1 MFTGPKGPPEAL
13 NFPTDAGIIAS
24 AHGNSIH
31 VWDTSTGNTLATVD
45 EHPGSINALVLSPDS
60 ITLATAS
67 GDGRK
72 VRLWDVLTQATTSA
86 A

>member
-1 MFTGPKGPPEAL
+1 MFTIPKSPPEAL
-13 NFPTDAGIIAS
+13 NFSAVAGLIAS

-31 VWDTSTGNTLATVD
+31 VWGTSTGNTLATYD

-67 GDGRK
+67 GDWK
-72 VRLWDVLTQATTSA
+72 VRLWDVLAQATTSA